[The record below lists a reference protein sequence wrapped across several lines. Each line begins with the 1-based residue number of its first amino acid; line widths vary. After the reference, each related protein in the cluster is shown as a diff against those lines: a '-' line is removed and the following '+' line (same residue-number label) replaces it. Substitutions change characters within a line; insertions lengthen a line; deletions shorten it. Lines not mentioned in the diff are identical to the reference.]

1 MLGQKQAW
9 KLCCKLIKIFW
20 KSEKT
25 AFQTAGDFKGINPV
39 FFEKAASAGA
49 AGTCCLSTKPAFTGG
64 FFGELL
70 GSAIKTASN
79 PFRTDNKSYFSGTI
93 MNKSVMKSAILV
105 NLVCL
110 MFLAGCVTQN
120 EVRSLDTRLNQLEVR
135 NAEARRS
142 SEALKSDLEVR
153 QEDEQALRQL
163 SASLRAKVGAL
174 NEEIR
179 ALNGRIEEL
188 EHRLNRQNQKA
199 ADGVKVE
206 EGQIEKLAK
215 STKANDERIYQ
226 IEQYLN
232 FEPSAQKAPPKNS
245 SEKTVAKIIPSDQA
259 KKEPGEDEIY
269 RMAKQAF
276 DQGDSDVARK
286 KFQELI
292 EKFPKSERA
301 DNAQFWIG
309 EIYYREKWYEKA
321 ILEYQK
327 VIENYPTGNKVPAS
341 LLKQGLAF
349 LNLGDKTN
357 SRLILE
363 ELIKKHPKSNEAKI
377 AKDKVKSLK

>member
-1 MLGQKQAW
+1 
-9 KLCCKLIKIFW
+9 
-20 KSEKT
+20 
-25 AFQTAGDFKGINPV
+25 
-39 FFEKAASAGA
+39 
-49 AGTCCLSTKPAFTGG
+49 
-64 FFGELL
+64 
-70 GSAIKTASN
+70 
-79 PFRTDNKSYFSGTI
+79 
-93 MNKSVMKSAILV
+93 MNKSVMKSAVLV

-110 MFLAGCVTQN
+110 MIWSGCVSKN
-120 EVRSLDTRLNQLEVR
+120 EVTSLDTRLNELEIR
-135 NAEARRS
+135 NAEANKRS
-142 SEALKSDLEVR
+142 QALKSDLTVREEEEEV
-153 QEDEQALRQL
+153 LRHQ
-163 SASLRAKVGAL
+163 SAGLRAKIEAL
-174 NEEIR
+174 NEDIR

-188 EHRLNRQNQKA
+188 EHLLNRQKQMEAEGIKA
-199 ADGVKVE
+199 E
-206 EGQIEKLAK
+206 EERVEKLAK
-215 STKANDERIYQ
+215 STKTNDERIYR

-232 FEPSAQKAPPKNS
+232 FEPSAQKAPATKTD
-245 SEKTVAKIIPSDQA
+245 EETVAKIIPAGEVKTELS
-259 KKEPGEDEIY
+259 EDEIY

-276 DQGDSDVARK
+276 DQGDSDGARK

-327 VIENYPTGNKVPAS
+327 VIESYPMGNKVPAS

-349 LNLGDKTN
+349 LNLGDKNN

-377 AKDKVKSLK
+377 AKDKMKSFK

>member
-1 MLGQKQAW
+1 M
-9 KLCCKLIKIFW
+9 IF
-20 KSEKT
+20 
-25 AFQTAGDFKGINPV
+25 QGINPRL
-39 FFEKAASAGA
+39 FDKAAGAGA
-49 AGTCCLSTKPAFTGG
+49 AGTCCLSTKPALIGG
-64 FFGELL
+64 FFVG
-70 GSAIKTASN
+70 GS
-79 PFRTDNKSYFSGTI
+79 I
-93 MNKSVMKSAILV
+93 MNKSVVKSAVLV

-110 MFLAGCVTQN
+110 ISFFGCVSKN
-120 EVRSLDTRLNQLEVR
+120 EVTSLDTRLNELEMR
-135 NAEARRS
+135 NAEAQKRD
-142 SEALKSDLEVR
+142 EALKSDLAVR
-153 QEDEQALRQL
+153 EEDEQALRHQ
-163 SASLRAKVGAL
+163 SATLRAKIEAL

-188 EHRLNRQNQKA
+188 EHRMARQKQKDA
-199 ADGVKVE
+199 KGVEVE
-206 EGQIEKLAK
+206 EGRIENLTLA
-215 STKANDERIYQ
+215 TKANDKRIYR

-232 FEPSAQKAPPKNS
+232 FEPSVQKEPAPKPR
-245 SEKTVAKIIPSDQA
+245 EETVAKIAPAGQTKDQIN
-259 KKEPGEDEIY
+259 EDEIY
-269 RMAKQAF
+269 RLAKQAF
-276 DQGDSDVARK
+276 DQGDSDAARK

-327 VIENYPTGNKVPAS
+327 VIENYPKGNKVPAS

-377 AKDKVKSLK
+377 ARDKVKSLK

>member
-1 MLGQKQAW
+1 
-9 KLCCKLIKIFW
+9 
-20 KSEKT
+20 
-25 AFQTAGDFKGINPV
+25 
-39 FFEKAASAGA
+39 
-49 AGTCCLSTKPAFTGG
+49 
-64 FFGELL
+64 
-70 GSAIKTASN
+70 
-79 PFRTDNKSYFSGTI
+79 
-93 MNKSVMKSAILV
+93 MNKSVMKSAVLV

-110 MFLAGCVTQN
+110 MIWSGCVSKN
-120 EVRSLDTRLNQLEVR
+120 EVTSLDTRLNELEIR
-135 NAEARRS
+135 NAETNKRS
-142 SEALKSDLEVR
+142 QALKSDLTVREEEEEV
-153 QEDEQALRQL
+153 LRHQ
-163 SASLRAKVGAL
+163 SAGLRAKIEAL
-174 NEEIR
+174 NEDIR

-188 EHRLNRQNQKA
+188 EHLLNRQKQMEAEGIKA
-199 ADGVKVE
+199 E
-206 EGQIEKLAK
+206 EERVEKLAK
-215 STKANDERIYQ
+215 STKTNDERIYR

-232 FEPSAQKAPPKNS
+232 FEPSAQKAPAPKTD
-245 SEKTVAKIIPSDQA
+245 EETVAKIIPAGEVKTELS
-259 KKEPGEDEIY
+259 EDEIY

-276 DQGDSDVARK
+276 DQGDSDGARK

-327 VIENYPTGNKVPAS
+327 VIENYPNGNKVPAS

-349 LNLGDKTN
+349 LNLGDKNN

-377 AKDKVKSLK
+377 AKDKMKSFK

>member
-1 MLGQKQAW
+1 
-9 KLCCKLIKIFW
+9 
-20 KSEKT
+20 
-25 AFQTAGDFKGINPV
+25 
-39 FFEKAASAGA
+39 
-49 AGTCCLSTKPAFTGG
+49 
-64 FFGELL
+64 
-70 GSAIKTASN
+70 
-79 PFRTDNKSYFSGTI
+79 
-93 MNKSVMKSAILV
+93 MKSAVLV

-110 MFLAGCVTQN
+110 MIWSGCVSKN
-120 EVRSLDTRLNQLEVR
+120 EVTSIDTRLNELEIR
-135 NAEARRS
+135 NAEANKRS
-142 SEALKSDLEVR
+142 QALKSDLTVR
-153 QEDEQALRQL
+153 EEEEQALRHQ
-163 SASLRAKVGAL
+163 SAGLRAKIEAL

-188 EHRLNRQNQKA
+188 EHLLNRQKQMEA
-199 ADGVKVE
+199 EGIKVE
-206 EGQIEKLAK
+206 EERVEKLAK
-215 STKANDERIYQ
+215 STKTNDERIYR

-232 FEPSAQKAPPKNS
+232 FEPSAQKAPAKKPD
-245 SEKTVAKIIPSDQA
+245 EKTVAKIIPATQVNTGLS
-259 KKEPGEDEIY
+259 EDEIY
-269 RMAKQAF
+269 RLAKQAF
-276 DQGDSDVARK
+276 DQGDSDAARK

-292 EKFPKSERA
+292 EKYPKSERA

-349 LNLGDKTN
+349 LNLGDKNN